1 VNDELMA
8 QFAQLQRYTAALHQ
22 LITTAQEQSPRR
34 SEGADATGAVRVELG
49 PDGLPTIFRVDG
61 RWDRM
66 LAPEEFGA
74 AVVQACQ
81 AAIGERMAEWTESL
95 QSSGWQHEAAR
106 LRGGP
111 DAQPT
116 APMVRVP
123 PAFRRPLPDVTPRS
137 LDQITED
144 MLAAFDD
151 TARFSPP
158 PTHLSSAGTGAA
170 AGGKLVI
177 TLSPA
182 GLTSCTADGRWVIE
196 QTAARLMNA
205 LSEALAAAKAD
216 LDRPTPQ
223 ALGRPGN
230 GMDRLLAE
238 AMTLLTDPRRLA

>member
-1 VNDELMA
+1 MNDELMA

-22 LITTAQEQSPRR
+22 LITTAREQSPRR
-34 SEGADATGAVRVELG
+34 SDGTDATGAVRVELG
-49 PDGLPTIFRVDG
+49 PDGLPTTFRVDG

-66 LAPEEFGA
+66 LAPGEFGA
-74 AVVQACQ
+74 AVVRACQ
-81 AAIGERMAEWTESL
+81 AATGERLTQWSASL
-95 QSSGWQHEAAR
+95 QSSGWQHEADG

-111 DAQPT
+111 DTQPATPMAQ
-116 APMVRVP
+116 VP
-123 PAFRRPLPDVTPRS
+123 PAFRRPLPDVTPRP

-151 TARFSPP
+151 PARFAPAA
-158 PTHLSSAGTGAA
+158 TAAGTGAA

-177 TLSPA
+177 TLSPT
-182 GLTSCTADGRWVIE
+182 GLTSCTADGGWVAG
-196 QTAARLMNA
+196 QSAARLMNA

-216 LDRPTPQ
+216 LDRRTPP
-223 ALGRPGN
+223 ALGRPSE